1 MLFYIE
7 RTVNNVDQTQR
18 SHNISTMNRQAAARS
33 RTPFDEDELDD
44 IYPTRMPSSVRR
56 YRSDVN
62 TETGRARA
70 DAHSVMLAKNDSHI
84 PNRKNAIPPR
94 RAATQTSLP
103 VARPERRSTGFVET
117 EEVSS
122 RRSGSL
128 PPQPRQTASLRQ
140 DFTWSRLHWTVYVGT
155 AMLIMLVGWLAF
167 SSLSNWW
174 QVTSDDW
181 HYGRPRTFQ
190 TDAMV
195 GHNDSS
201 ANPSHFIALNLQRHV
216 EVIEMPGGD
225 ASKAKIYTGP
235 VLIGQGQDLAVVT
248 LSFKDVNGDN
258 KPDMIVNI
266 QDSRFV
272 FINDSGGFRP
282 ARPGE
287 NVNL

>member
-1 MLFYIE
+1 MLFYTE

-18 SHNISTMNRQAAARS
+18 SHNISTMNRQVAARS

-44 IYPTRMPSSVRR
+44 IYPTRMPSSARR

-62 TETGRARA
+62 TETGRTRA

-84 PNRKNAIPPR
+84 PSRKNAIPPR
-94 RAATQTSLP
+94 RTATQTSLP
-103 VARPERRSTGFVET
+103 VARPERRSTGSVET

-128 PPQPRQTASLRQ
+128 PMQTASLRQ
-140 DFTWSRLHWTVYVGT
+140 DFTWSRLHWTVYVGA

-190 TDAMV
+190 TDAVV

>member
-1 MLFYIE
+1 M
-7 RTVNNVDQTQR
+7 DQTQR
-18 SHNISTMNRQAAARS
+18 SQNISTMNRQAANRS
-33 RTPFDEDELDD
+33 RAPFEEDELDD
-44 IYPTRMPSSVRR
+44 IYPTRMPSSTRR

-70 DAHSVMLAKNDSHI
+70 DAHSVMLAKSDSHI

-103 VARPERRSTGFVET
+103 VARPERRSTGSVET

-122 RRSGSL
+122 RHSGNLPSSRRSGDL
-128 PPQPRQTASLRQ
+128 PHPRQTAYLPQ
-140 DFTWSRLHWTVYVGT
+140 GFTWSRLHWTVYVGT
-155 AMLIMLVGWLAF
+155 AMLIMLVGWLAL
-167 SSLSNWW
+167 SSLSSWW

-181 HYGRPRTFQ
+181 RYGRPRTFQ
-190 TDAMV
+190 TDAVV
-195 GHNDSS
+195 GHNDAS
-201 ANPSHFIALNLQRHV
+201 AIPSHFIALNLQRHV

-272 FINDSGGFRP
+272 FINDGGGFRP

>member
-1 MLFYIE
+1 MDQ
-7 RTVNNVDQTQR
+7 RHTQSSRNV
-18 SHNISTMNRQAAARS
+18 STINRQSAARS
-33 RTPFDEDELDD
+33 RAPFDDDELDD
-44 IYPTRMPSSVRR
+44 VYPTRMPSSVRR

-70 DAHSVMLAKNDSHI
+70 DAHSVMLAKSDSQI
-84 PNRKNAIPPR
+84 PGRKSAVPPR
-94 RAATQTSLP
+94 RTATQTSLP
-103 VARPERRSTGFVET
+103 VARPERRATGSVET

-122 RRSGSL
+122 RHSGNLSSY
-128 PPQPRQTASLRQ
+128 PRQTTSLGQ
-140 DFTWSRLHWTVYVGT
+140 GFSWSRFHWTVYVGA
-155 AMLIMLVGWLAF
+155 AMLIMLVGWFAF

-174 QVTSDDW
+174 QVTNDDW

-190 TDAMV
+190 TDAVV

-201 ANPSHFIALNLQRHV
+201 VAPSHFVALNLQRHV
-216 EVIEMPGGD
+216 EIIEMPGGD

-272 FINDSGGFRP
+272 FINDGGGFRP

>member
-1 MLFYIE
+1 MA
-7 RTVNNVDQTQR
+7 QSHTQR
-18 SHNISTMNRQAAARS
+18 SRDVSTASRHVADRS
-33 RTPFDEDELDD
+33 RIPFDDDELDD
-44 IYPTRMPSSVRR
+44 VYPTRMPSSVRR

-62 TETGRARA
+62 METGRAQA
-70 DAHSVMLAKNDSHI
+70 DAQSVMLAKNDSQI
-84 PNRKNAIPPR
+84 PSRKSAVPPR
-94 RAATQTSLP
+94 RTATQTSLP
-103 VARPERRSTGFVET
+103 VTRANRRPTGPVET

-122 RRSGSL
+122 RRSGDLSAY
-128 PPQPRQTASLRQ
+128 PRQTTYLPRQ
-140 DFTWSRLHWTVYVGT
+140 GFNWSRFHWTVYVGA
-155 AMLIMLVGWLAF
+155 AMLIMLIGWIAL
-167 SSLSNWW
+167 SSLSSWW
-174 QVTSDDW
+174 QVTTDDW

-190 TDAMV
+190 TDVVV
-195 GHNDSS
+195 GHNDST

-258 KPDMIVNI
+258 KPDLIVNI

-272 FINDSGGFRP
+272 FINDNGGFRA

-287 NVNL
+287 KVQL